1 MDRFQI
7 IHELALLYVSKC
19 EFDTP
24 EELAK
29 AYLEAKKAIKSNLPF
44 NFYLFHLGSPS
55 SSLSLLVF

>member
-1 MDRFQI
+1 MNRFQV

-29 AYLEAKKAIKSNLPF
+29 AYLEAKKKINSNLPIE
-44 NFYLFHLGSPS
+44 PA
-55 SSLSLLVF
+55 SLNATIKGGI

>member
-1 MDRFQI
+1 MNQSQV

-29 AYLEAKKAIKSNLPF
+29 AYSEAKKAIKSNLSVEPVTY
-44 NFYLFHLGSPS
+44 NATIKGGI
-55 SSLSLLVF
+55 